1 MTTDTQFSPEQI
13 KNFYDMA
20 DLIFQDCE
28 TGEFES
34 GVHAHYNQLKT
45 LPEKFKKKMWLYHY
59 QDGELPD
66 AKADGFLGLVKMG
79 QVFDYNKPHSLFG
92 DSM

>member
-20 DLIFQDCE
+20 DLIFHDCE

-45 LPEKFKKKMWLYHY
+45 LPEKFTKKMWLYHY

-66 AKADGFLGLVKMG
+66 AKADRFLGFVKIG
-79 QVFDYNKPHSLFG
+79 QVFDYNKPRSLFG
-92 DSM
+92 DSV

>member
-34 GVHAHYNQLKT
+34 GVHAHYEKLKT
-45 LPEKFKKKMWLYHY
+45 LPEEFKKKMWLYHY
-59 QDGELPD
+59 QDGGLPD
-66 AKADGFLGLVKMG
+66 AKADGFLGFVKMG
-79 QVFDYNKPHSLFG
+79 QVFDYDDPPSLFNG
-92 DSM
+92 A